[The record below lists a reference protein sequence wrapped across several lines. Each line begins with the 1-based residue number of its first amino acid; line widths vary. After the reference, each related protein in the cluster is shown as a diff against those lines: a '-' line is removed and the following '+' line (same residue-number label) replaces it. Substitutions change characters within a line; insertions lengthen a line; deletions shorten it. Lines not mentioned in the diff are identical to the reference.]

1 MPQLQLQVAEP
12 LEDTGLSV
20 EEIITVVGACYH
32 IVSDVPESVT
42 RAYSISSAVRDSSS
56 SHGSN
61 SFQTSA
67 KAGRIE
73 ALKRDWLRFIT
84 FIKLFLI
91 QLL

>member
-1 MPQLQLQVAEP
+1 MAEP
-12 LEDTGLSV
+12 LEDAGLSV

-42 RAYSISSAVRDSSS
+42 RAYSISSAVQTS
-56 SHGSN
+56 SHGSS
-61 SFQTSA
+61 SFQSSA